1 MAISH
6 TKKIIFVHI
15 AKTGGTS
22 IVRNPSYDFKIDG
35 HTSILFYKEKH
46 PDLIGNYTSM
56 CLVRNPWD
64 RFVSAYEYV
73 RMENSYYHND
83 KNIHPDYPIIK
94 HLTFEEVVEGYT
106 CGELSLGGHVWAPQ
120 FPRIKNEFGIQ
131 EIDYVFRTEQMNT
144 DKKLREFFPEIEHL
158 NKSNRRFSN
167 YREYYSEKTKRL
179 IADFYAEDITKF
191 NYSFE

>member
-35 HTSILFYKEKH
+35 HTSILYYKEKH
-46 PDLIGNYTSM
+46 PDLLESYTSM

-73 RMENSYYHND
+73 RMEKSYYHND
-83 KNIHPDYPIIK
+83 KNIHPDYSTIK
-94 HLTFEEVVEGYT
+94 DLAFEEVLEGYVT
-106 CGELSLGGHVWAPQ
+106 GQLDLKGHAWPAQ
-120 FPRIKNEFGIQ
+120 FPRVQNKAGMQ
-131 EIDYVFRTEQMNT
+131 EIGHVFKTEQMNT
-144 DKKLREFFPEIEHL
+144 DEKFRQFFPEVNHI
-158 NKSNRRFSN
+158 NKSSRRSAD
-167 YREYYSEKTKRL
+167 YRDYYSDSSRKKL
-179 IADFYAEDITKF
+179 ADHYAEDIANFGYTF
-191 NYSFE
+191 